1 MNQTQK
7 ADVVKAFGSA
17 AGTAP
22 FIVVAEYRG
31 TKVAEVNAF
40 RRELEKHGLR
50 YKVIKNTLARRA
62 FAEIGV
68 NGLDGKLKG
77 MTGIVLSTE
86 DAVGSAKVLKDAL
99 KEVPH
104 MQVRAGFFDNSVFD
118 KDAIKVVSEM
128 PSREDLLA
136 KLLATLQE
144 GPRQL
149 VSVIQAPARDLLQ
162 LLKNY
167 ENKFTAQSPSAEYVI
182 DRINNGLYK

>member
-1 MNQTQK
+1 MNQAQK
-7 ADVVKAFGSA
+7 AEVVKAFGSA
-17 AGTAP
+17 AVTAP

-31 TKVAEVNAF
+31 TKVSEVNAF
-40 RRELEKHGLR
+40 RRELEKHGLQ

-62 FAEIGV
+62 FKEIGV
-68 NGLDGKLKG
+68 TGLEGTLKG
-77 MTGIVLSTE
+77 MTGIVLSNE
-86 DAVGSAKVLKDAL
+86 DAVGSAKILKDVLKT
-99 KEVPH
+99 VPQ
-104 MQVRAGFFDNSVFD
+104 MQVRAGYFDNSVIA
-118 KDAIKVVSEM
+118 KDAVKVVSEM

-167 ENKFTAQSPSAEYVI
+167 ETKLAETAA
-182 DRINNGLYK
+182 